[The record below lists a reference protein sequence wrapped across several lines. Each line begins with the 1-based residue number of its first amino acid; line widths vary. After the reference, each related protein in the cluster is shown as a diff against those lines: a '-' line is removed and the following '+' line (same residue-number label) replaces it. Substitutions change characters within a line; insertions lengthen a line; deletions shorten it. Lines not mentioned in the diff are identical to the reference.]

1 MSGKAP
7 VKLMLMN
14 RRAAILV
21 LSSPFTSLGQPKRK
35 ERDATKVEVIQLR
48 CARDEGKITLDGEV
62 RNTGTRRLTK
72 LILLFSLLD
81 ADRKTISR
89 RRGSIDEALLEPGDT
104 SGLHFYIPDHARAVE
119 IFIEAEHRGLEMDVV
134 KPGPYPID

>member
-1 MSGKAP
+1 
-7 VKLMLMN
+7 MN
-14 RRAAILV
+14 RRAWILV
-21 LSSPFTSLGQPKRK
+21 LAVPLLALGQPKRK
-35 ERDATKVEVIQLR
+35 ERDTSRVEVIQLR

-72 LILLFSLLD
+72 LILIFSLLD

-89 RRGSIDEALLEPGDT
+89 RRGSIDEALLDPGET
-104 SGLHFYIPDHARAVE
+104 SAFHFYIPDHARAVE
-119 IFIEAEHRGLEMDVV
+119 ISIEAEHRGLEMDVV

>member
-1 MSGKAP
+1 MK
-7 VKLMLMN
+7 
-14 RRAAILV
+14 RRAVLLV
-21 LSSPFTSLGQPKRK
+21 LVAPFSSPGQPKRK
-35 ERDATKVEVIQLR
+35 ERDVTRVEVTQLR

-72 LILLFSLLD
+72 LILIFSLLD

-89 RRGSIDEALLEPGDT
+89 RRGPIDDALLDPGDT
-104 SGLHFYIPDHARAVE
+104 SSFHFYIPDHARAVE
-119 IFIEAEHRGLEMDVV
+119 ISIEAEHRGLEMDVV